1 MQQLLNDLKVNVQGY
16 YDSVVA
22 LLPKL
27 ALALLVFSLLW
38 VIGKFLSRFTQN
50 RLSRRLEDPLLVR
63 FLSRLIHTITV
74 LTALLIVLNIIGLG
88 AAAAG
93 LLGTAGVGAFV
104 LGFAFKDIG
113 EHFLAGIML
122 AFKRP
127 FRVGDVV
134 ELNGIEGK
142 VMTLNLRDTHLKTFD
157 GKDVYVPNGN
167 IIKNPV
173 VNYTI
178 DGYIRYDFEIGLD
191 YGSDIDQ
198 AIEIIRDVLNN
209 IPEIL
214 QEDKAPSVVISTP
227 GTSTLNLIAYYWLD
241 TFDKSVSAQ
250 SVKTKAINGALEAL
264 TKAGY
269 YLPGDI
275 IELKNYNSEPLS
287 QRAQQ

>member
-16 YDSVVA
+16 YDNVVA

-27 ALALLVFSLLW
+27 AFALLIFSLLW
-38 VIGKFLSRFTQN
+38 GLGKLISRFTHN
-50 RLSRRLEDPLLVR
+50 RLSKRLEDPLLVR
-63 FLSRLIHTITV
+63 FLSRLIHTIMV
-74 LTALLIVLNIIGLG
+74 LFALLVVLNIIGLG

-127 FRVGDVV
+127 FRIGDVV
-134 ELNGIEGK
+134 ELDDIQGK

-173 VNYTI
+173 INYTI

-191 YGSDIDQ
+191 YGSDVDQ
-198 AIEIIRDVLNN
+198 AIEIVLNQLN
-209 IPEIL
+209 QVPEIL
-214 QEDKAPSVVISTP
+214 REEKAPAVTISGL
-227 GTSTLNLIAYYWLD
+227 GTSTLNLSAYYWLD
-241 TFDKSVSAQ
+241 TFDKTVSAQ
-250 SVKTKAINGALEAL
+250 DVKTKTINLVLEAL
-264 TKAGY
+264 TKAGFY
-269 YLPGDI
+269 MPGDI
-275 IELKNYNSEPLS
+275 IELKNYNSEPLN
-287 QRAQQ
+287 QKAL

>member
-27 ALALLVFSLLW
+27 ALALFVFSLLW

-198 AIEIIRDVLNN
+198 AIAIIRDALNN